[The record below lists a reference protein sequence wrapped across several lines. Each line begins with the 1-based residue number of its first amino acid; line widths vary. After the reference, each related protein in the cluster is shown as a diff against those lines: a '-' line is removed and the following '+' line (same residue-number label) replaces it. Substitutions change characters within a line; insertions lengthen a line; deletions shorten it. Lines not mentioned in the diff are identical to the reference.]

1 MPNKRKLVVG
11 ITSPKSI
18 KLLEGQLGYFENNG
32 YETFLMCPETQEVI
46 SFCKKEGCKH
56 ISIDIERNIRI
67 FHDVKSLF
75 QIYVK
80 LKKIKPDIANFGT
93 PKIGLLGMI
102 SSYILGVNKRI
113 YTCRGFRFEHEKGLK
128 RKILIGMERIASF
141 CANKV
146 ISISPSVQEL
156 GLLYHIFT
164 LKKSI
169 VINKGSSNG
178 FDLKRFSRESVNEED
193 RMNLKRELALKDSF
207 VYGFVGRMI
216 DRKGIKEL
224 YEAFNSLYEKNSN
237 VKLVLVGDFEKEQI
251 TDLTLIDKI
260 RTHPGIKLTGFQQ
273 NVPLYMSIMDVFVL
287 PAWWEGFGNVL
298 VQAAAMGVPVI
309 STKGTGSRDAVK
321 DGFNGI
327 LVPIKDTVLLEKQM
341 TYLFENV
348 QERKRLGANGIVWA
362 KNFDQ
367 KIIWEGMDELYKS

>member
-75 QIYVK
+75 EIYVK

-367 KIIWEGMDELYKS
+367 KIIWKGMDELYKS

>member
-75 QIYVK
+75 EIYVK

-128 RKILIGMERIASF
+128 RKILIWMERIASF

-327 LVPIKDTVLLEKQM
+327 LVSIKDTVLLEKQM